1 MIPYDKIQKDCVFG
15 TYNLDKHAGYTL
27 TNGGALKGPWY
38 YIYQNRKILL
48 YVDQNG
54 PVKVMYEP
62 PHGILIIKREIGETE
77 SKWQV
82 WVQSDS
88 VNNGIPV
95 SNFNS
100 PKLAFE
106 GEKPKFWA
114 DWTPE
119 TATYH
124 AEYKNMEIITELF
137 VPQDK
142 ATVSMKTTIKNT
154 GAKTSDYVV
163 TPALF
168 PYINI
173 PQMVA
178 WDLPEWY
185 LASKVR
191 KNGDKAISIHGQMSD
206 PHMDPKAYRS
216 VTFNLDW
223 EEDATFDLYAHNFA
237 KTGNFFNPDTIRTPN
252 ESYTFAMKDLT
263 ETGTYSSKQ
272 QTYCARYKCTL
283 APGESKTYTQV
294 LTVQDAY
301 RYNAEE
307 EKFEQSYFNKESYDK
322 HVQETVK
329 WFDEWFSKRSI
340 KTANP
345 LFDNFANTFA
355 PLQMYWTCSLDRGWP
370 SSMRGIRD
378 ASQDFIGLT
387 PLDTVWTRETIISM
401 LEHQQVDGWMPRQI
415 STVSREA
422 PHDMRYY
429 CDGGAFLLELVH
441 EYMTYTRDTSILFE
455 KVWWLDSDE
464 KDTVL
469 EHIIRCVEYYLADKN
484 IGEHNLCKV
493 WYGDW
498 WDPMDKIGMEGRGET
513 VTVTAQ
519 MILVLKNMSDMLNA
533 YKDIIPEKYHALPEK
548 FALYREKFIKAM
560 RETAFNKEGFFQG
573 YMNDDGKWLFADA
586 ENDAEGISKLY
597 LVSNAWAIIAGA
609 GTPEMN
615 QSALNK
621 IEEMNFGRIGYNTKS
636 KGYATPIQKG
646 GRVGIQ
652 GPGTAPY
659 NHAQSFLVR
668 ACCTLGNSEMAYKAT
683 RYIFPFEEEY
693 APVKMTYAPP
703 YALANS
709 YSNSDMFLHWVGFQF
724 LSGTVSYTLRIFYN
738 FFFGIT
744 YDYDGLTLRPCL
756 PKEFGEC
763 SAQFTYLGKKFVL
776 NCKPGENKSVTFNG
790 KSWNK
795 TKYDEEYRKDVT
807 FIADED
813 MQEVNVVDIVY

>member
-1 MIPYDKIQKDCVFG
+1 MMPYEIEKDCRYGSF
-15 TYNLDKHAGYTL
+15 NLDKHAGYTL
-27 TNGGALKGPWY
+27 TAGDKLKGPWY

-54 PVKVMYEP
+54 PVKIMYEP

-88 VNNGIPV
+88 VNDGIPV

-100 PKLAFE
+100 PKLAFN

-124 AEYKNMEIITELF
+124 AEYKNMEIVTEIF

-154 GAKTSDYVV
+154 GSKTSDYVV

-185 LASKVR
+185 LASKITR
-191 KNGDKAISIHGQMSD
+191 NGEKAISIHGQMSD

-216 VTFNLDW
+216 VTFNMDYD
-223 EEDATFDLYAHNFA
+223 ENATMDLYAHNFG
-237 KTGNFFNPDTIRTPN
+237 KTGNFFNPDAIRTP
-252 ESYTFAMKDLT
+252 EIPFTYAMKDI
-263 ETGTYSSKQ
+263 ETTKYHSSKQ

-301 RYNAEE
+301 RYDAEA
-307 EKFEQSYFNKESYDK
+307 EKFEQNYFDDAKYNAHK
-322 HVQETVK
+322 QETVEWFNK
-329 WFDEWFSKRSI
+329 WFDIRSV

-378 ASQDFIGLT
+378 ASQDFCGMT
-387 PLDTVWTRETIISM
+387 PLDPKWTRETIISM
-401 LEHQQVDGWMPRQI
+401 FEHQQFDGWMPRQI

-429 CDGGAFLLELVH
+429 CDGGAFLIELIH
-441 EYMTYTRDTSILFE
+441 EYITYTRDTSLFNE
-455 KVWWLDSDE
+455 KIWWLDNDQQ
-464 KDTVL
+464 DTIL
-469 EHIIRCVEYYLADKN
+469 EHIVRCIDFYLDEKN
-484 IGEHNLCKV
+484 IGEHDLCKV
-493 WYGDW
+493 WFGDW
-498 WDPMDKIGMEGRGET
+498 WDPMDKIGMEGIGET

-519 MILVLKNMSDMLNA
+519 MVLALKNMADMFTH

-548 FALYREKFIKAM
+548 YMAYRERFIKGM
-560 RETAFNKEGFFQG
+560 QKTAFNKEGFFQG
-573 YMNDDGKWLFADA
+573 YMNDDRKWLFADA

-597 LVSNAWAIIAGA
+597 LVSNAWAIISAS
-609 GTPEMN
+609 GTPEMSK
-615 QSALNK
+615 SAQKK

-636 KGYATPIQKG
+636 IGYATPIQKG

-659 NHAQSFLVR
+659 NHAQSFYVR
-668 ACCTLGNSEMAYKAT
+668 ACCTLGDSETAYKAT
-683 RYIFPFEEEY
+683 HYIFPFEEKY
-693 APVKMTYAPP
+693 APTDFTYAPP
-703 YALANS
+703 YAIANG

-724 LSGTVSYTLRIFYN
+724 LSGTVSYTLRIIYN

-744 YDYDGLTLRPCL
+744 YDYDGLKIRPCL
-756 PKEFGEC
+756 PKEFGNC
-763 SAQFTYLGKKFVL
+763 SVKFNYLGKKFTM
-776 NCKPGENKSVTFNG
+776 NFTQGENKSVKLNG
-790 KSWNK
+790 ADWSK
-795 TKYDEEYRKDVT
+795 TKYDTEYRKDVT
-807 FIADED
+807 FIADGD
-813 MQEVNVVDIVY
+813 MKDENVIDIVY